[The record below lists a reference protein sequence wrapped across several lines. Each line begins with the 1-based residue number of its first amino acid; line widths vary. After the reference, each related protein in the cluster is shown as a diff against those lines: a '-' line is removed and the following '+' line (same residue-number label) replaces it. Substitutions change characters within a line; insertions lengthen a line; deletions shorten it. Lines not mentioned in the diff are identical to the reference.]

1 MKAELFIVLLS
12 IFPLIVWAQ
21 TLNYEQQGDELFA
34 QAQYE
39 KALKKYRAAEVEA
52 EIIGQPVSEQL
63 KEKIQK
69 CIDSY
74 SHNDAYYSIQNI
86 LMSLS
91 KCRSKGGNQTNMS
104 NFYTEIVSP
113 YVTIGNSK
121 KAKDIPQAVR
131 NFLNRY
137 DLYEVSPP
145 SDLNVQSQGS
155 GYIATYKVIVEWN
168 SKRTG
173 HKKACIQKTTYLN
186 SEYKITGFIDKELW
200 REF

>member
-1 MKAELFIVLLS
+1 MRYFNSANGFIILLS
-12 IFPLIVWAQ
+12 ILPMLAWAQ
-21 TLNYEQQGDELFA
+21 TPNYEQQGDELFA

-74 SHNDAYYSIQNI
+74 SHNDTYYSIQNI

-91 KCRSKGGNQTNMS
+91 QCRSKGGNQTNMS

-113 YVTIGNSK
+113 YVTIGNTSDALTFK
-121 KAKDIPQAVR
+121 I
-131 NFLNRY
+131 FL
-137 DLYEVSPP
+137 
-145 SDLNVQSQGS
+145 
-155 GYIATYKVIVEWN
+155 
-168 SKRTG
+168 
-173 HKKACIQKTTYLN
+173 
-186 SEYKITGFIDKELW
+186 
-200 REF
+200 